1 MLELFRFAISS
12 FADLRTLIPMVQVH
26 PAGTV
31 PFPRENGVQDG
42 LEYGNKSY
50 IFFFSLFGLAVF
62 RSIIN
67 AN

>member
-1 MLELFRFAISS
+1 
-12 FADLRTLIPMVQVH
+12 MVQVH